1 MKKYDLYYVTD
12 RPILFRENL
21 TEEQVDKFINS
32 LTLAQRVHIQIKSKN
47 ISQVKEGE
55 R

>member
-32 LTLAQRVHIQIKSKN
+32 LTLAQKIHIQVKPRN
-47 ISQVKEGE
+47 ISQVKEEE